1 MGKHQP
7 KTKKQKENKVSVV
20 MKEFKGNKLKSGSG
34 KRVTSP
40 KQAIA
45 IALNEAGIKKKKNT
59 KSKG

>member
-34 KRVTSP
+34 KRVTSS

>member
-1 MGKHQP
+1 MGKNKP
-7 KTKKQKENKVSVV
+7 KTKKQKENKISVV

-34 KRVTSP
+34 KRVTSS